1 MAGFPP
7 VGRDRDQL
15 PHLPKRTFGSGG
27 HGRNERK
34 LSWMPGE
41 QGEAPKATGADLGWE
56 EGTKVWV
63 DRGRKLE
70 ALWEA
75 ADPKL
80 FGLLEL

>member
-1 MAGFPP
+1 
-7 VGRDRDQL
+7 
-15 PHLPKRTFGSGG
+15 
-27 HGRNERK
+27 
-34 LSWMPGE
+34 MPGE

-80 FGLLEL
+80 FGLLELREDFLYAGRLVDTRQDVWTRPTPS